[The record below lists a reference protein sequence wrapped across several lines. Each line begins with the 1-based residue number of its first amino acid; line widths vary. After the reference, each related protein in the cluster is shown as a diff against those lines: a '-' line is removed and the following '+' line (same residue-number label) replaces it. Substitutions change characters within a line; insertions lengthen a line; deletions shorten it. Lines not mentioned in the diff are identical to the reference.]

1 MAWVALAAW
10 IATALGG
17 LVLATQ
23 WFRHGGP
30 KEERGIGKSRLGG
43 HAGLAVTGLV
53 LWLIYALGGDDLF
66 AWLALAALGAVVALG
81 LWMFL
86 IWLRGHSPRS
96 NRTELPP
103 ETAFP
108 VPLVLGHGL
117 LGATTL
123 VLAIVAAA
131 L

>member
-1 MAWVALAAW
+1 MAWVALVSW
-10 IATALGG
+10 IATAAGG

-43 HAGLAVTGLV
+43 HAALAVGGLV
-53 LWLIYALGGDDLF
+53 LWLIYTLGGDDIF
-66 AWLALAALGAVVALG
+66 AWLALAVLGGVITLG
-81 LWMFL
+81 LWMFV

-96 NRTELPP
+96 NRTDLPP

-108 VPLVLGHGL
+108 VPLVLGHGV
-117 LGATTL
+117 LGATTF
-123 VLAIVAAA
+123 VLALVAA
-131 L
+131 LL

>member
-1 MAWVALAAW
+1 MAWVALVSW

-23 WFRHGGP
+23 WLRHGGR
-30 KEERGIGKSRLGG
+30 KEERGIGISRLAG
-43 HAGLAVTGLV
+43 HAALAVGGLV
-53 LWLIYALGGDDLF
+53 LWLIYALGDDKLF
-66 AWLALAALGAVVALG
+66 AWLAVAALAGVVGLG
-81 LWMFL
+81 LWMFA
-86 IWLRGHSPRS
+86 IWLRGHSPRAH
-96 NRTELPP
+96 RTELPP

-108 VPLVLGHGL
+108 VPLVLGHGF

-123 VLAIVAAA
+123 VLALIAAI